1 MLSYAMLAKV
11 LVMLF
16 AEVST
21 VFLVVIKAP
30 HRARWLAWSWHSQS
44 SLPVRLLVGYII
56 YVLCL
61 LLSTSLIVHFHS
73 VNMFQIIIIE

>member
-21 VFLVVIKAP
+21 VFLVMIKAP
-30 HRARWLAWSWHSQS
+30 HRARWLARSRHTQS
-44 SLPVRLLVGYII
+44 SLPVRLLVGDII
-56 YVLCL
+56 YILRL
-61 LLSTSLIVHFHS
+61 LLITSLIVHFHS
-73 VNMFQIIIIE
+73 VNIFQIINIE